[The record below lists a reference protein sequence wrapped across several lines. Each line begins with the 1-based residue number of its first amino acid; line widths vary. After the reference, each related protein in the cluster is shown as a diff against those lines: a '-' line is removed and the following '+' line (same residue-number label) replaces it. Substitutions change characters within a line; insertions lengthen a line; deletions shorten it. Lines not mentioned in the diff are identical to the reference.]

1 MKQVTY
7 AEVSQ
12 ALGGKLLWN
21 ANNRSINSV
30 PEEVYFLARLAELV
44 IQLHDKHP
52 SYTFTPARA
61 NKDCNEGVCIYRL
74 RVAVGGST
82 LGDVQEWDDAFTL
95 TGDRI
100 SRAKPRTES
109 IRTKDIKRA
118 VREFTKYFKPKT
130 ELEDF
135 KEQVKRVAQALWNA
149 ENAARNKKALFMSVV
164 EKFLLGHIADNFET
178 YADIAKGAGASG
190 ELVGN
195 AMAALEESRVLHS
208 VTEKGGYAV
217 ITDTGRYMVSPHNDF
232 NKVTV
237 YEAEHLPKNI
247 NDKLGKLKLLP
258 CGTHLRDTGL
268 RVDDHMFFITE
279 QSDE

>member
-1 MKQVTY
+1 MKHVAY

-21 ANNRSINSV
+21 PNTRFINAV
-30 PEEVYFLARLAELV
+30 PENAYLSAWLAELV
-44 IQLHDKHP
+44 IQLHDRHP
-52 SYTFTPARA
+52 SYTFTPTDISF
-61 NKDCNEGVCIYRL
+61 KVGGETYIDQLV
-74 RVAVGGST
+74 VAVGRSI
-82 LGDVQEWDDAFTL
+82 LGEVQEWGGTFIL
-95 TGDRI
+95 TGERI
-100 SRAKPRTES
+100 SRAKPRTGS

-135 KEQVKRVAQALWNA
+135 KEQVKKITGALWNA

-164 EKFLLGHIADNFET
+164 EKFLLDHIADNFET

-217 ITDTGRYMVSPHNDF
+217 ITNTGRYMVSSSSDF
-232 NKVTV
+232 DMVTV
-237 YEAEHLPKNI
+237 YEAGHLPKNI